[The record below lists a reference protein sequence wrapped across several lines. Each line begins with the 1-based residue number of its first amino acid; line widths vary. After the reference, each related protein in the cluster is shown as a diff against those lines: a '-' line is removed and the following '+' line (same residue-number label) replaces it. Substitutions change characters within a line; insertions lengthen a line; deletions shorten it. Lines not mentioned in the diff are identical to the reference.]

1 MSELEN
7 WRGQMQ
13 ACLITLLCFRRGSV
27 LEGVGFYIEGRAY
40 GALTPWIPAITRKS
54 GVPTDLV
61 DLILWPQTGGPP
73 HSPLPPK
80 SWLDLNLASKQSLDP
95 QLDTLHPLHTP
106 KTDKSKAL
114 NYLNETISV
123 LIYFKAFSVPSVSIP
138 LSVT

>member
-13 ACLITLLCFRRGSV
+13 ACLITPLCFRRGSV

>member
-1 MSELEN
+1 
-7 WRGQMQ
+7 MQ
-13 ACLITLLCFRRGSV
+13 ACLITPLCFRHGSL
-27 LEGVGFYIEGRAY
+27 LEGVGFYIEGRVY

-61 DLILWPQTGGPP
+61 DLVLWPQTGDPPHP

-80 SWLDLNLASKQSLDP
+80 SWLGWNLASMQSLDP
-95 QLDTLHPLHTP
+95 QLDTFHSLHTP

-114 NYLNETISV
+114 NYLNETISM
-123 LIYFKAFSVPSVSIP
+123 LIYFKAFSVSSVSIP